1 MAVNHGGRTVERYAQ
16 IIGWGKS
23 VPNHVLTNDD
33 LARIVD
39 TSDEWIRRHTGIR
52 QRYIATD
59 PRETTATLAIKAAQ
73 EALRVADVP
82 ASRLDMIIVA
92 TASPEHIFPS
102 TASLVQDGLGATRA
116 GAFDLSA
123 ACSGFVYALSVAR
136 GLIVS
141 GSAEY
146 VLVIGSETLSRL
158 VDWSDRSTCVLFG
171 DGAGAVL
178 LAASGVPGGVL
189 STVLGSDGS
198 GGNLLI
204 VPAGGSR
211 MPASLETVASGMHY
225 LKMDGHAVFRF
236 ATRVMARAAQE
247 VAEQAGLTM
256 DDVDLLIPHQANRR
270 IIESAMK
277 QLKLDE
283 SRVFINVDRY
293 GNTSAASIPIALCEA
308 IEEGRVKQ
316 NDHLILVGFGGG
328 LTWGA
333 AAVQWSVPLPLPETP
348 WWRAAQRS
356 GSFHMAQVRS
366 LGRRALRR
374 LYGVAMRSEEEN
386 GRQPPISFSEGLQ
399 KLRARLWKAETSS
412 DKPAPSEE
420 KPS

>member
-1 MAVNHGGRTVERYAQ
+1 VGRYAQ

-23 VPNHVLTNDD
+23 VPNHVLTNED
-33 LARIVD
+33 LARIVN
-39 TSDEWIRRHTGIR
+39 TSDEWIRTHTGIR

-102 TASLVQDGLGATRA
+102 TASLVQDAIGATRA

-178 LAASGVPGGVL
+178 LAASEVPGGIL

-211 MPASLETVASGMHY
+211 MPACLETVASGMHY
-225 LKMDGHAVFRF
+225 LKMNGREVFRF

-256 DDVDLLIPHQANRR
+256 DEVDLLIPHQANRR

-283 SRVFINVDRY
+283 SRVFINIDRY

-308 IEEGRVKQ
+308 IEEGRIKQ

-356 GSFHMAQVRS
+356 GSFHMAQMRS

-374 LYGVAMRSEEEN
+374 LQGITVRSEEGN
-386 GRQPPISFSEGLQ
+386 GRQPQPILEESLQ
-399 KLRARLWKAETSS
+399 KLRAHLWKVKTSKEEATS
-412 DKPAPSEE
+412 SEE
-420 KPS
+420 KTT